1 MKLFLLFTQYLQVQ
15 CVLMNVYVYGI
26 RMHTFMCQC
35 LYKLN
40 KYLHYVCD
48 VLITIKIFNVLVV
61 KSEKTKCINNNIYL
75 KLFDW
80 DR

>member
-1 MKLFLLFTQYLQVQ
+1 MNVFLLFTQYLQVQ
-15 CVLMNVYVYGI
+15 YVLINLYVYGI

-40 KYLHYVCD
+40 KYLYYVYNM
-48 VLITIKIFNVLVV
+48 LITIKIFNVVV
-61 KSEKTKCINNNIYL
+61 AKSEKTKCTNNNIY
-75 KLFDW
+75 FTGI

>member
-1 MKLFLLFTQYLQVQ
+1 MKVFLLFTQYLQVQ
-15 CVLMNVYVYGI
+15 YVLINLYVYGI

-40 KYLHYVCD
+40 KYLYYVYNM
-48 VLITIKIFNVLVV
+48 LITIKIFNVVV
-61 KSEKTKCINNNIYL
+61 AKSEKTKCTNNNIYL
-75 KLFDW
+75 RLFHW

>member
-15 CVLMNVYVYGI
+15 CVLMNVYIYGI
-26 RMHTFMCQC
+26 HMHTFMCQC

-40 KYLHYVCD
+40 KYLHYVYN
-48 VLITIKIFNVLVV
+48 VLITIKTFNVVVV

-75 KLFDW
+75 KLFNW

>member
-1 MKLFLLFTQYLQVQ
+1 MNVFLLFTQYLQVQ

-40 KYLHYVCD
+40 KYLYYVYNM
-48 VLITIKIFNVLVV
+48 LITIKIFNVVV
-61 KSEKTKCINNNIYL
+61 AKSEKTKCTNNNIYL
-75 KLFDW
+75 RLFHW

>member
-1 MKLFLLFTQYLQVQ
+1 
-15 CVLMNVYVYGI
+15 
-26 RMHTFMCQC
+26 MCQC

-40 KYLHYVCD
+40 KYLHYVYN
-48 VLITIKIFNVLVV
+48 VLITIKTFNVVVV

-75 KLFDW
+75 KLFNW

>member
-1 MKLFLLFTQYLQVQ
+1 MNVFLLFTQYLQVQ
-15 CVLMNVYVYGI
+15 YVLINLYVYGI

-40 KYLHYVCD
+40 KYLYYVYNM
-48 VLITIKIFNVLVV
+48 LITIKIFNVVV
-61 KSEKTKCINNNIYL
+61 AKSEKTKCTNNNINL
-75 KLFDW
+75 RLFHW

>member
-1 MKLFLLFTQYLQVQ
+1 MNVFLLLTQYLQVQ
-15 CVLMNVYVYGI
+15 YVLINLYVYGI

-40 KYLHYVCD
+40 KYLYYVYNM
-48 VLITIKIFNVLVV
+48 LITIKIFNVVV
-61 KSEKTKCINNNIYL
+61 AKSEKTKCTNNNIYL
-75 KLFDW
+75 RLFHW

>member
-1 MKLFLLFTQYLQVQ
+1 MNVFLLFTQYLHVQ
-15 CVLMNVYVYGI
+15 YVLINLYVYGI

-40 KYLHYVCD
+40 KYLYYVYNM
-48 VLITIKIFNVLVV
+48 LITIKIFNVVV
-61 KSEKTKCINNNIYL
+61 AKSEKTKCTNNNIYL
-75 KLFDW
+75 RLFHW